1 MTILE
6 GFVQRGRKPAH
17 TLVDPLRRRGRERQ
31 PQRVGAGAVH
41 EERTADDEQ
50 HTVLHGAGEQG
61 VAVKAWRPGYP
72 DEKPPRGSGQVSTSP
87 MCWRSARSMT
97 VRFCWYRARNRGP
110 CAASTPRSIACHTTR

>member
-41 EERTADDEQ
+41 EERTADDKQ

-61 VAVKAWRPGYP
+61 VAVKAWRRGDP
-72 DEKPPRGSGQVSTSP
+72 DEKPSTRLGPGQHITHVLAERSLHDRPLLLVQGS
-87 MCWRSARSMT
+87 
-97 VRFCWYRARNRGP
+97 
-110 CAASTPRSIACHTTR
+110 